1 MCQFK
6 KNITAIG
13 LISLLAIPLFF
24 AVVDILTQKNLQ
36 HTRKERFKTELIQ
49 TISITKENLH
59 WVKKEKEVIIEGKYF
74 DVKSYTING
83 NNVLLTGFYD
93 HHEDK
98 LAGHLKELM
107 HQKKGAESPMNQLAV
122 KYFFFPV
129 YTQQSEVDLG
139 QPWKFTTS
147 TFFSYNEK
155 IIETSTPVFSPPP
168 EL

>member
-107 HQKKGAESPMNQLAV
+107 NQKLTKQKSHHLTSKVLE
-122 KYFFFPV
+122 
-129 YTQQSEVDLG
+129 G
-139 QPWKFTTS
+139 Q
-147 TFFSYNEK
+147 Y
-155 IIETSTPVFSPPP
+155 
-168 EL
+168 